1 MGFGKNKSEQGT
13 TFDPQ
18 LKNALLS
25 VFQEGR
31 NLYNTMPY
39 VGYDSARTA
48 PMSNIEMA
56 GMQGTVDAAQ
66 SGIGRQEVA
75 DAMAGARQAMQ
86 YQPLSV
92 RSGSFGAR
100 DSTARSFGARDST
113 ARSFGARDVG
123 ASSYGARD
131 TTASDFGARDI
142 GNQSA
147 SRDVRQLGPSR
158 SVYADQ
164 VGPLD
169 QVGRGI
175 FNPLALISEERVRE
189 PGGVLADQVQ
199 AERIRDTSLSP
210 YENVYE
216 DTVVQNT
223 LGDIERARQMQQNRN
238 AASAVSGGAF
248 GGDRHAIV
256 EAETNKA
263 ALEQAAK
270 TAGAL
275 RQSGYEAAAQRAE
288 GDVSRNLTAQ
298 QSNQGAN
305 LTADQFTR
313 GQQLT
318 TDQLN
323 QAANLQRQT
332 QNISNLMAQDRD
344 IYGAQVQN
352 VGNELARQRANQ
364 EANLRGDLANQSSDT
379 AYRDAAL
386 RADMANQSQD
396 QSLREAQ
403 LRADSANQAAD
414 LTRGQSYADQLLNS
428 QRFNQQA
435 DLQRGQSWVDQLQN
449 AQRYNQQADLTR
461 GQATQDAMLRASLA
475 NQSTDVARGQSY
487 TDQLLRSSIANQQ
500 ADLTRGQAGL
510 DSYMQAQLANQA
522 ADQAGAQFRLGAGD
536 NLANLGQTMR
546 GLNFADAGAI
556 TGVGRDQRDYAQ
568 GLFDDQYGR
577 YMDER
582 EWPFR
587 MFDVLRG
594 AAGILPNPTTQY
606 GSSSG
611 WQFQGSA

>member
-66 SGIGRQEVA
+66 AGIGRQEVA
-75 DAMAGARQAMQ
+75 DAMTGARQAMQ

-92 RSGSFGAR
+92 RSGRVTAR
-100 DSTARSFGARDST
+100 DALPG
-113 ARSFGARDVG
+113 FGARDVG

-131 TTASDFGARDI
+131 TTASGFGARDI
-142 GNQSA
+142 GNQLA

-169 QVGRGI
+169 QVGQGI

-189 PGGVLADQVQ
+189 PGGVVADQVQ

-210 YENVYE
+210 YQNVYE

-238 AASAVSGGAF
+238 AASAVRGGAF

-270 TAGAL
+270 TASAL

-364 EANLRGDLANQSSDT
+364 EANLRGDLANQGADT
-379 AYRDAAL
+379 SYRDSAL
-386 RADMANQSQD
+386 RADMANQGQD
-396 QSLREAQ
+396 AALREAN
-403 LRADSANQAAD
+403 LRASSANQQAD

-435 DLQRGQSWVDQLQN
+435 DLQRGQSWGDQLQN
-449 AQRYNQQADLTR
+449 AQRYNQAADLTR
-461 GQATQDAMLRASLA
+461 GDARLRA
-475 NQSTDVARGQSY
+475 
-487 TDQLLRSSIANQQ
+487 SIANQQ

-522 ADQAGAQFRLGAGD
+522 ADRAAAQFRLGAGD
-536 NLANLGQTMR
+536 NLASLGQTMR